1 VRVDAN
7 AGRIVRA
14 TIPRG
19 RIVVLLVEGPVGEE
33 VHLHGYD
40 VRRRITPSGRVRLIF
55 RATIPG
61 RFEVEL
67 EGRHEQVADL
77 TVRP

>member
-1 VRVDAN
+1 M
-7 AGRIVRA
+7 

-19 RIVVLLVEGPVGEE
+19 RYVVLLVRGPVGEE
-33 VHLHGYD
+33 VHLHGYN
-40 VRRRITPSGRVRLIF
+40 VKRKITPSGRVRLGF

-61 RFEVEL
+61 RFDVEL
-67 EGRHEQVADL
+67 EGRHVQIADL

>member
-1 VRVDAN
+1 VDAN

-14 TIPRG
+14 TIPHG
-19 RIVVLLVEGPVGEE
+19 RIAVLLVEGPVGEE

-40 VRRRITPSGRVRLIF
+40 VSRTITPSGRVRLIF

-67 EGRHEQVADL
+67 EDRHVQIADL